1 MLIDIKSKGNKSK
14 NKQVEPHQT
23 KKLLPS
29 KENHQKNEKKWE
41 KILAN
46 HISDKRL
53 IFKIYK
59 ELKQPNGQKKKKF
72 KQYDF

>member
-1 MLIDIKSKGNKSK
+1 MEL
-14 NKQVEPHQT
+14 HQT

-29 KENHQKNEKKWE
+29 KGNHQKNEKKWE

-46 HISDKRL
+46 HISDKSL
-53 IFKIYK
+53 ISKIYK
-59 ELKQPNGQKKKKF
+59 ELIQLNGQKKKKF